1 MALSSPR
8 SPRPPFP
15 DPSET
20 DEDGVSVPSP
30 PSGPPI
36 FMPALPPINT
46 PTYLRL
52 RLQIR
57 DDIMSGQWPL
67 GSHLTLRGLG
77 AHYRVS
83 NVPVR
88 EALLQL
94 QGDGLVEMRMNLGA
108 TVTQVDEVW
117 LREFLSVRDALESML
132 TRNACE
138 RHKVEQLA
146 MLGRHQRTF
155 DKAVQAEDWDAMFA
169 AERAF
174 TQQLYETGG
183 NAHAQSLL
191 TPRNCLLEAFRRSHP
206 PLTPIDPPRWAQ
218 RLLLLCEAISL
229 SDADAACQLVSQHLA
244 ALRLH
249 LSRLLRAPQR
259 WAGRSA
265 HR

>member
-1 MALSSPR
+1 MPP
-8 SPRPPFP
+8 SPRPSELPFF
-15 DPSET
+15 
-20 DEDGVSVPSP
+20 SP
-30 PSGPPI
+30 TH
-36 FMPALPPINT
+36 PPINT

-146 MLGRHQRTF
+146 LLGRHQRTF
-155 DKAVQAEDWDAMFA
+155 AKAVQAEDWEAMFA
-169 AERAF
+169 AERVF
-174 TQQLYETGG
+174 TERLYDTGG

-206 PLTPIDPPRWAQ
+206 PLAPIDPPRWAQ

-259 WAGRSA
+259 WAGRSTN
-265 HR
+265 R